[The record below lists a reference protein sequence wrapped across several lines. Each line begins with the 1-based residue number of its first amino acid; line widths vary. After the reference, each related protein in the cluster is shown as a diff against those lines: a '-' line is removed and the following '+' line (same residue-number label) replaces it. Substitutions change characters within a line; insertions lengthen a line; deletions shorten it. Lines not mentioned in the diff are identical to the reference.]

1 MIKFIDKLKEN
12 KFINKLLSSEFI
24 LYIIVG
30 VLTTLINFVI
40 YAVFV
45 SILKDKF
52 PDTIYILISNTLAF
66 IIAVIFAYIAD
77 KVLVFKNK
85 DFSKKG
91 IIKEF
96 SSFISARLIS
106 FFIGSLLTV
115 VVVKHLKSI
124 GIAPDVADKV
134 GKLPEYAFNVLFN
147 YIVSKFFIFK
157 KKD

>member
-1 MIKFIDKLKEN
+1 MSKFLKKLNLGE
-12 KFINKLLSSEFI
+12 LLKRVASSEFI

-30 VLTTLINFVI
+30 VLTTLINFVT

-106 FFIGSLLTV
+106 FVIGSLLTV
-115 VVVKHLKSI
+115 VGVKYLKSI
-124 GIAPDVADKV
+124 GIAPDIADKI
-134 GKLPEYAFNVLFN
+134 GKLPEYVFNVVFN

>member
-1 MIKFIDKLKEN
+1 LSKFLKKLNLGE
-12 KFINKLLSSEFI
+12 LLKRVASSEFI

-30 VLTTLINFVI
+30 VLTTLINFVT

-66 IIAVIFAYIAD
+66 IIAVIFAYVAD

-85 DFSKKG
+85 DFSKEG
-91 IIKEF
+91 IIRELA
-96 SSFISARLIS
+96 SFISARLIS
-106 FFIGSLLTV
+106 FGIGSLITIL
-115 VVVKHLKSI
+115 VVKHLKSI
-124 GIAPDVADKV
+124 GMAPDIADKV